1 MKKIILFLSILS
13 ILPISGCGDNKI
25 YTLYTNDNTV
35 TKGYLTVRFEG
46 PGQTFET
53 GNAVS
58 MYCTSSY
65 GGDPITIT
73 IEECVVYASVGSTNT
88 WQANVVGNKEK
99 TLTLYY
105 QQEQHFN
112 IRFAVGAEKYNR
124 YYLYIATNLIKI
136 RYYFYEK
143 S

>member
-13 ILPISGCGDNKI
+13 ILPISGCGDDKI
-25 YTLYTNDNTV
+25 YNLYANDNTV
-35 TKGYLTVRFEG
+35 TKGYLTVRFKG

-73 IEECVVYASVGSTNT
+73 IEECVVYANTASTQT
-88 WQANVVGNKEK
+88 QQANVVGNKEK

-105 QQEQHFN
+105 QQEQHFL
-112 IRFAVGAEKYNR
+112 IYLAVGAEKYNR

>member
-13 ILPISGCGDNKI
+13 ILPISGCGDDKI
-25 YTLYTNDNTV
+25 YNLYKNDNTV

-53 GNAVS
+53 GSGVL
-58 MYCTSSY
+58 MHCTSSY
-65 GGDPITIT
+65 GGDPLTIT
-73 IEECVVYASVGSTNT
+73 IEECVVYASTSSTNT
-88 WQANVVGNKEK
+88 WQASVIDNKEK

-105 QQEQHFN
+105 QQEKHFH
-112 IRFAVGAEKYNR
+112 IRFAVSANKYDR